1 MVEDDARA
9 RFTAELAVIHDLSAV
24 GVDVFKDMA
33 GVGDDEPAG
42 GTLATL
48 LAQGGATAVGHAVQ
62 QLAHGLAHQGHV
74 FQVHAGFRLV
84 EEQQVGLLGHE
95 LQQLGTLDLAAGEAG
110 VDVAVQEGI
119 EMHALGHGGDVH
131 LAAAAAQFH
140 HLARGQAVDG
150 GRALEGHADAQAGAL
165 VHGRV
170 GDVVALEDDLAP
182 GHLVTGKAH
191 QRHEQGGLAGAVGA
205 EQDKGFAR
213 FHLQVD
219 ALEHRRAVDG
229 NVQVLDLKH
238 CFPQLCRKSSPVRE
252 PGRLSSPGG
261 RFRPDIP

>member
-9 RFTAELAVIHDLSAV
+9 RFTAEFAVIHDLPAV
-24 GVDVFKDMA
+24 GIDIFKDVA

-42 GTLATL
+42 GTLAPL

-74 FQVHAGFRLV
+74 FQIHARFRFI
-84 EEQQVGLLGHE
+84 EEQQAGLLGHE
-95 LQQLGTLDLAAGEAG
+95 LQQFGAFDLAAGEAG
-110 VDVAVQEGI
+110 IDVTVEEGV
-119 EMHALGHGGDVH
+119 EMHTSGHGGDVH
-131 LAAAAAQFH
+131 GAAAAAQFH

-150 GRALEGHADAQAGAL
+150 GRPLEGHADAQAGAL
-165 VHGRV
+165 VHGGV

-182 GHLVTGKAH
+182 GHLIAGKAH
-191 QRHEQGGLAGAVGA
+191 QRHEQGGLAGAVWA

-238 CFPQLCRKSSPVRE
+238 CFPQLCRKPDPLRG
-252 PGRLSSPGG
+252 PGRLSSPGD
-261 RFRPDIP
+261 RFLPDIP